1 MTTYAVV
8 RNAAGTGFIVKN
20 RARGS
25 SGAWVNALSNNV
37 KRADAT
43 AFAIFTSTV
52 PAESLSDVTFVTVP
66 NRIFYV

>member
-1 MTTYAVV
+1 MTTYAIVK
-8 RNAAGTGFIVKN
+8 NAAGTGHIVSN

-25 SGAWVNALSNNV
+25 SGAWVNALSANV

-43 AFAIFTSTV
+43 AFAIFNSSVT
-52 PAESLSDVTFVTVP
+52 AESLSNKTFVTVP